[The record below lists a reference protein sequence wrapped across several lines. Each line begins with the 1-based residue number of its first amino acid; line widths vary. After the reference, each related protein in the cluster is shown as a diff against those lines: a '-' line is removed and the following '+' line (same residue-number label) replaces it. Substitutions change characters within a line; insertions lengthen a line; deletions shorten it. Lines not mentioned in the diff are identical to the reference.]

1 MKELIKVTANEEGQ
15 QLVSG
20 RELHEV
26 LEIGRDFT
34 TWIKKMIGY
43 GFVENVDYTTIWND
57 TQTGVVVDYNGNSNS
72 MVKRGYCLNYI
83 LTLDMAKHIAMVQR
97 TEIGMQVRNYFIECE
112 KIAKQKIVETKP
124 HELTKE
130 QYNVLALYDMGGQ
143 KAVEIA
149 LEIKQAGIETG
160 IVLGKEQGLK
170 YLCQDGL
177 VTIPSIMNYIKDEY
191 ADKFVYNT
199 EISSTEWSK
208 YLRYMGYLETKRFPR
223 KDGGGMERMASYQP
237 TKLFEDVMVNQ
248 GMAVVSEI
256 DDRKKKRITY
266 TVEIEKFLLSDMFKK
281 SFFDYLDK
289 FYPRGEIE
297 EVA

>member
-1 MKELIKVTANEEGQ
+1 MKELIKVAANENGEM
-15 QLVSG
+15 LVSA

-26 LEIGRDFT
+26 LGSKERFSKWFD
-34 TWIKKMIGY
+34 KMLSY
-43 GFVENVDYTTIWND
+43 GFENGDDYTTYQMVHPQNKQEF
-57 TQTGVVVDYNGNSNS
+57 TDYA
-72 MVKRGYCLNYI
+72 MK
-83 LTLDMAKHIAMVQR
+83 LDMAKELAMVSKLPKGK
-97 TEIGMQVRNYFIECE
+97 EVRKYFIECE

-191 ADKFVYNT
+191 ADKIVYNT

-256 DDRKKKRITY
+256 NDRKKKRITY

>member
-266 TVEIEKFLLSDMFKK
+266 TVEIEKFLLSDMFKNH
-281 SFFDYLDK
+281 SL
-289 FYPRGEIE
+289 IT
-297 EVA
+297 

>member
-1 MKELIKVTANEEGQ
+1 M
-15 QLVSG
+15 
-20 RELHEV
+20 
-26 LEIGRDFT
+26 
-34 TWIKKMIGY
+34 
-43 GFVENVDYTTIWND
+43 
-57 TQTGVVVDYNGNSNS
+57 
-72 MVKRGYCLNYI
+72 
-83 LTLDMAKHIAMVQR
+83 
-97 TEIGMQVRNYFIECE
+97 
-112 KIAKQKIVETKP
+112 
-124 HELTKE
+124 
-130 QYNVLALYDMGGQ
+130 
-143 KAVEIA
+143 
-149 LEIKQAGIETG
+149 
-160 IVLGKEQGLK
+160 
-170 YLCQDGL
+170 
-177 VTIPSIMNYIKDEY
+177 TIPSIMNYIKDEY

-237 TKLFEDVMVNQ
+237 TELFEDVMVNQ
-248 GMAVVSEI
+248 GMVVVSEI

>member
-26 LEIGRDFT
+26 LGIKTRFDNWMKRMIEYGFSEEIDFT
-34 TWIKKMIGY
+34 TIVQKW
-43 GFVENVDYTTIWND
+43 TTS
-57 TQTGVVVDYNGNSNS
+57 QGNKTSS
-72 MVKRGYCLNYI
+72 KDYI
-83 LTLDMAKHIAMVQR
+83 LTLEMAKHIAMIQR
-97 TEIGMQVRNYFIECE
+97 TEIGMQVRNYFLECE

-199 EISSTEWSK
+199 EISSSEWSK

-237 TKLFEDVMVNQ
+237 TELFENVMVNQ

-289 FYPRGEIE
+289 FYPRGEDE

>member
-1 MKELIKVTANEEGQ
+1 MKELIKVTANENGEM
-15 QLVSG
+15 LVSA

-26 LEIGRDFT
+26 LGSKERFSKWFD
-34 TWIKKMIGY
+34 KMLSY
-43 GFVENVDYTTIWND
+43 GFENGDDYTTYQMVHPQNKQEF
-57 TQTGVVVDYNGNSNS
+57 TDYA
-72 MVKRGYCLNYI
+72 MK
-83 LTLDMAKHIAMVQR
+83 LDMAKELAMVSKLPKGK
-97 TEIGMQVRNYFIECE
+97 EVRKYFIECE

-289 FYPRGEIE
+289 FYPRGGDE

>member
-1 MKELIKVTANEEGQ
+1 MKELIKVTANENGEM
-15 QLVSG
+15 LVSA

-26 LEIGRDFT
+26 LGSKERFSKWFD
-34 TWIKKMIGY
+34 KMLSY
-43 GFVENVDYTTIWND
+43 GFENGDDYTTYQMVHPRNKQEF
-57 TQTGVVVDYNGNSNS
+57 TDYA
-72 MVKRGYCLNYI
+72 MK
-83 LTLDMAKHIAMVQR
+83 LDMAKELAMVSKLPKGK
-97 TEIGMQVRNYFIECE
+97 EVRKYFIECE

-237 TKLFEDVMVNQ
+237 TELFENVMVNQ

-289 FYPRGEIE
+289 FYPRGEDE

>member
-1 MKELIKVTANEEGQ
+1 MKELIKVTANENGEM
-15 QLVSG
+15 LVSA

-26 LEIGRDFT
+26 LGSKERFSKWFD
-34 TWIKKMIGY
+34 KMLSY
-43 GFVENVDYTTIWND
+43 GFENGDDYTTYQMVHPQNKQEF
-57 TQTGVVVDYNGNSNS
+57 TDYA
-72 MVKRGYCLNYI
+72 MK
-83 LTLDMAKHIAMVQR
+83 LDMAKELAMVSKLPKGK
-97 TEIGMQVRNYFIECE
+97 EVRKYFIECE

-256 DDRKKKRITY
+256 NDRKKKRITY
-266 TVEIEKFLLSDMFKK
+266 TVEIEKFPLSDMFKK

>member
-1 MKELIKVTANEEGQ
+1 MKELIKVTANENGEM
-15 QLVSG
+15 LVSA

-26 LEIGRDFT
+26 LGSEERFSKWFD
-34 TWIKKMIGY
+34 KMLSY
-43 GFVENVDYTTIWND
+43 GFENGDDYTTYQMVHPQNKQEF
-57 TQTGVVVDYNGNSNS
+57 TDYA
-72 MVKRGYCLNYI
+72 MK
-83 LTLDMAKHIAMVQR
+83 LDMAKELAMVSKLPKGK
-97 TEIGMQVRNYFIECE
+97 EVRKYFIECE

-256 DDRKKKRITY
+256 NDRKKKRITY

>member
-1 MKELIKVTANEEGQ
+1 MKELIKVTANENGEM
-15 QLVSG
+15 LVSA

-26 LEIGRDFT
+26 LGSKERFSKWFD
-34 TWIKKMIGY
+34 KMLSY
-43 GFVENVDYTTIWND
+43 GFENGDDYTTYQMVHPQNKQEF
-57 TQTGVVVDYNGNSNS
+57 TDYA
-72 MVKRGYCLNYI
+72 MK
-83 LTLDMAKHIAMVQR
+83 LDMAKELAMVSKLPKGK
-97 TEIGMQVRNYFIECE
+97 EVRKYFIECE

-149 LEIKQAGIETG
+149 LEIKQTGIETG

-208 YLRYMGYLETKRFPR
+208 YLRYVGYLETKRFPR

>member
-1 MKELIKVTANEEGQ
+1 MKELIKVTANENGEM
-15 QLVSG
+15 LVSA

-26 LEIGRDFT
+26 LGSKERFSKWFD
-34 TWIKKMIGY
+34 KMLSY
-43 GFVENVDYTTIWND
+43 GFENGDDYTTYQMVHPQNKQEF
-57 TQTGVVVDYNGNSNS
+57 TDYA
-72 MVKRGYCLNYI
+72 MK
-83 LTLDMAKHIAMVQR
+83 LDMAKELAMVSKLPKGK
-97 TEIGMQVRNYFIECE
+97 EVRKYFIECE

-191 ADKFVYNT
+191 ADKIVYNT

-256 DDRKKKRITY
+256 NDRKKKRITY

>member
-1 MKELIKVTANEEGQ
+1 MKELIKVTANENGEM
-15 QLVSG
+15 LVSA

-26 LEIGRDFT
+26 LGSKERFSKWFD
-34 TWIKKMIGY
+34 KMLSY
-43 GFVENVDYTTIWND
+43 GFENGDDYTTYQMVHPQNKQEF
-57 TQTGVVVDYNGNSNS
+57 TDYA
-72 MVKRGYCLNYI
+72 MK
-83 LTLDMAKHIAMVQR
+83 LDMAKELAMVSKLPKGK
-97 TEIGMQVRNYFIECE
+97 EVRKYFIECE

-160 IVLGKEQGLK
+160 IGLGKEQGLK

>member
-1 MKELIKVTANEEGQ
+1 M
-15 QLVSG
+15 LVSA

-26 LEIGRDFT
+26 LGSKERFSKWFD
-34 TWIKKMIGY
+34 KMLSY
-43 GFVENVDYTTIWND
+43 GFENGDDYTTYQMVHPRNKQEF
-57 TQTGVVVDYNGNSNS
+57 TDYA
-72 MVKRGYCLNYI
+72 MK
-83 LTLDMAKHIAMVQR
+83 LDMAKELAMVSKLPKGK
-97 TEIGMQVRNYFIECE
+97 EVRKYFIECE

-199 EISSTEWSK
+199 EISSSEWSK

-289 FYPRGEIE
+289 FYPRGEDE

>member
-1 MKELIKVTANEEGQ
+1 MRELIKVTANENGEM
-15 QLVSG
+15 LVSA

-26 LEIGRDFT
+26 LGSKERFSKWFD
-34 TWIKKMIGY
+34 KMLSY
-43 GFVENVDYTTIWND
+43 GFENGDDYTTYQMVHPQNKQEF
-57 TQTGVVVDYNGNSNS
+57 TDYA
-72 MVKRGYCLNYI
+72 MK
-83 LTLDMAKHIAMVQR
+83 LDMAKELAMVSKLPKGK
-97 TEIGMQVRNYFIECE
+97 EVRKYFIECE

-289 FYPRGEIE
+289 FYPRGEDE

>member
-1 MKELIKVTANEEGQ
+1 MKELIKVTANENGEM
-15 QLVSG
+15 LVSA

-26 LEIGRDFT
+26 LGSKERFSKWFD
-34 TWIKKMIGY
+34 KMLSY
-43 GFVENVDYTTIWND
+43 GFENGDDYTTYQMVHPQNKQEF
-57 TQTGVVVDYNGNSNS
+57 TDYA
-72 MVKRGYCLNYI
+72 MK
-83 LTLDMAKHIAMVQR
+83 LDMAKELAMVSKLPKGK
-97 TEIGMQVRNYFIECE
+97 EVRKYFIECE

-223 KDGGGMERMASYQP
+223 KDGGGMERMASNQQNYLRMLWLIKGWQWYL
-237 TKLFEDVMVNQ
+237 KLMTVRR
-248 GMAVVSEI
+248 SESHI
-256 DDRKKKRITY
+256 LWKSKNSYFQICLKNHSLIT
-266 TVEIEKFLLSDMFKK
+266 
-281 SFFDYLDK
+281 
-289 FYPRGEIE
+289 
-297 EVA
+297 

>member
-20 RELHEV
+20 RELYEV
-26 LEIGRDFT
+26 LEVSSNFT
-34 TWIKKMIGY
+34 TWVKRMIEY
-43 GFVENVDYTTIWND
+43 GFQENVDYTLLSKNG
-57 TQTGVVVDYNGNSNS
+57 TQKGSGGHNKVD
-72 MVKRGYCLNYI
+72 YI

-97 TEIGMQVRNYFIECE
+97 TEIGMQVRNYFLECE

-289 FYPRGEIE
+289 FYPRGEDE

>member
-1 MKELIKVTANEEGQ
+1 MKELIKVTANENGEM
-15 QLVSG
+15 LVSA

-26 LEIGRDFT
+26 LGSKERFSKWFD
-34 TWIKKMIGY
+34 KMLSY
-43 GFVENVDYTTIWND
+43 GFENGDDYTTYQMVHPQNKQEF
-57 TQTGVVVDYNGNSNS
+57 TDYA
-72 MVKRGYCLNYI
+72 MK
-83 LTLDMAKHIAMVQR
+83 LDMAKELAMVSKLPKGK
-97 TEIGMQVRNYFIECE
+97 EVRKYFIECE

-256 DDRKKKRITY
+256 NDRKKKRITY

>member
-1 MKELIKVTANEEGQ
+1 MKELIKVTANENGEM
-15 QLVSG
+15 LVSA

-26 LEIGRDFT
+26 LGSKERFSKWFD
-34 TWIKKMIGY
+34 KMLSY
-43 GFVENVDYTTIWND
+43 GFENGDDYTTYQMVHPQNKQEF
-57 TQTGVVVDYNGNSNS
+57 TDYA
-72 MVKRGYCLNYI
+72 MK
-83 LTLDMAKHIAMVQR
+83 LDMAKELAMVSKLPKGK
-97 TEIGMQVRNYFIECE
+97 EVRKYFIECE

>member
-1 MKELIKVTANEEGQ
+1 MKELIKVTANENGEM
-15 QLVSG
+15 LVSA

-26 LEIGRDFT
+26 LGSKERFSKWFD
-34 TWIKKMIGY
+34 KMLSY
-43 GFVENVDYTTIWND
+43 GFENGDDYTTYQMVHPRNKQEF
-57 TQTGVVVDYNGNSNS
+57 TDYA
-72 MVKRGYCLNYI
+72 MK
-83 LTLDMAKHIAMVQR
+83 LDMAKELAMVSKLPKGK
-97 TEIGMQVRNYFIECE
+97 EVRKYFIECE

-289 FYPRGEIE
+289 FYPRGEDE

>member
-1 MKELIKVTANEEGQ
+1 MKELIKVTANENGEM
-15 QLVSG
+15 LVSA

-26 LEIGRDFT
+26 LGSKERFSKWFD
-34 TWIKKMIGY
+34 KMLSY
-43 GFVENVDYTTIWND
+43 GFENGDDYTTYQMVHPQNKQEF
-57 TQTGVVVDYNGNSNS
+57 TDYA
-72 MVKRGYCLNYI
+72 MK
-83 LTLDMAKHIAMVQR
+83 LDMAKELAMVSKLPKGK
-97 TEIGMQVRNYFIECE
+97 EVRKYFIECE

-143 KAVEIA
+143 KDVEIA

-256 DDRKKKRITY
+256 NDRKKKRITY

>member
-26 LEIGRDFT
+26 LGIKTRFDNWMKRMIEYGFSEEIDFT
-34 TWIKKMIGY
+34 TIVQKW
-43 GFVENVDYTTIWND
+43 TTS
-57 TQTGVVVDYNGNSNS
+57 QGNKTSS
-72 MVKRGYCLNYI
+72 KDYI
-83 LTLDMAKHIAMVQR
+83 LTLEMAKHIAMIQR
-97 TEIGMQVRNYFIECE
+97 TEIGMQVRNYFLECE
-112 KIAKQKIVETKP
+112 KIAKQKVVETKP

-199 EISSTEWSK
+199 EISSSEWSK

-237 TKLFEDVMVNQ
+237 TELFENVMVNQ

-289 FYPRGEIE
+289 FYPRGEDE

>member
-26 LEIGRDFT
+26 LGIKTRFDNWMKRMIEYGFSEEIDFT
-34 TWIKKMIGY
+34 TIVQKW
-43 GFVENVDYTTIWND
+43 TTA
-57 TQTGVVVDYNGNSNS
+57 QGNKTSS
-72 MVKRGYCLNYI
+72 KDYI

-97 TEIGMQVRNYFIECE
+97 TEIGMQVRNYFLECE

-199 EISSTEWSK
+199 EISSSEWSK

-237 TKLFEDVMVNQ
+237 TELFENVMVNQ

-289 FYPRGEIE
+289 FYPRGEDE

>member
-1 MKELIKVTANEEGQ
+1 MKELIKVTANENGEM
-15 QLVSG
+15 LVSA

-26 LEIGRDFT
+26 LGSKERFSKWFD
-34 TWIKKMIGY
+34 KMLSY
-43 GFVENVDYTTIWND
+43 GFENGDDYTTYQMVHPQNKQEF
-57 TQTGVVVDYNGNSNS
+57 TDYA
-72 MVKRGYCLNYI
+72 MK
-83 LTLDMAKHIAMVQR
+83 LDMAKELAMVSKLPKGK
-97 TEIGMQVRNYFIECE
+97 EVRKYFIECE

-266 TVEIEKFLLSDMFKK
+266 TVEIEKFLLSDMFKNH
-281 SFFDYLDK
+281 SL
-289 FYPRGEIE
+289 IT
-297 EVA
+297 

>member
-1 MKELIKVTANEEGQ
+1 MKELIKVTANENGEM
-15 QLVSG
+15 LVSA

-26 LEIGRDFT
+26 LGSKERFSKWFD
-34 TWIKKMIGY
+34 KMLSY
-43 GFVENVDYTTIWND
+43 GFENGDDYTTYQMVHPQNKQEF
-57 TQTGVVVDYNGNSNS
+57 TDYA
-72 MVKRGYCLNYI
+72 MK
-83 LTLDMAKHIAMVQR
+83 LDMAKELAMVSKLPKGK
-97 TEIGMQVRNYFIECE
+97 EVRKYFIECE

-149 LEIKQAGIETG
+149 LEIEQAGIETG

-256 DDRKKKRITY
+256 NDRKKKRITY

>member
-20 RELHEV
+20 RELYEV
-26 LEIGRDFT
+26 LGINSNFS
-34 TWIKKMIGY
+34 TWIKRMIEY
-43 GFVENVDYTTIWND
+43 GFIENVDYTTVWYD
-57 TQTGVVVDYNGNSNS
+57 SKNGIVNFKGSAQS
-72 MVKRGYCLNYI
+72 MTRQGYSINYI
-83 LTLDMAKHIAMVQR
+83 LTLEMAKHIAMVQR
-97 TEIGMQVRNYFIECE
+97 TEIGMQVRNYFLECE

-289 FYPRGEIE
+289 FYPRGEDE

>member
-1 MKELIKVTANEEGQ
+1 MKELIKVTANENGEM
-15 QLVSG
+15 LVSA

-26 LEIGRDFT
+26 LGSKERFSKWFD
-34 TWIKKMIGY
+34 KMLSY
-43 GFVENVDYTTIWND
+43 GFENGDDYTTYQMVHPQNKQEF
-57 TQTGVVVDYNGNSNS
+57 TDYA
-72 MVKRGYCLNYI
+72 MK
-83 LTLDMAKHIAMVQR
+83 LDMAKELAMVSKLPKGK
-97 TEIGMQVRNYFIECE
+97 EVRKYFIECE

-289 FYPRGEIE
+289 FYPRGEDE

>member
-1 MKELIKVTANEEGQ
+1 MKELIKVTANENGEM
-15 QLVSG
+15 LVSA

-26 LEIGRDFT
+26 LGSKERFSKWFD
-34 TWIKKMIGY
+34 KMLSY
-43 GFVENVDYTTIWND
+43 GFENGDDYTTYQMVHPQNKQEF
-57 TQTGVVVDYNGNSNS
+57 TDYA
-72 MVKRGYCLNYI
+72 MK
-83 LTLDMAKHIAMVQR
+83 LDMAKELAMVSKLPKGK
-97 TEIGMQVRNYFIECE
+97 EVRKYFIECE
-112 KIAKQKIVETKP
+112 KIAKQKVVETKP

-289 FYPRGEIE
+289 FYPRGEEE

>member
-1 MKELIKVTANEEGQ
+1 MKELIKVTANENGEM
-15 QLVSG
+15 LVSA

-26 LEIGRDFT
+26 LGSKERFSKWFD
-34 TWIKKMIGY
+34 KMLSY
-43 GFVENVDYTTIWND
+43 GFENGDDYTTYQMVHPRNKQEF
-57 TQTGVVVDYNGNSNS
+57 TDYA
-72 MVKRGYCLNYI
+72 MK
-83 LTLDMAKHIAMVQR
+83 LDMAKELAMVSKLPKGK
-97 TEIGMQVRNYFIECE
+97 EVRKYFIECE
-112 KIAKQKIVETKP
+112 KIAQQKIVETKP

-289 FYPRGEIE
+289 FYPRGEDE

>member
-1 MKELIKVTANEEGQ
+1 MK
-15 QLVSG
+15 
-20 RELHEV
+20 
-26 LEIGRDFT
+26 
-34 TWIKKMIGY
+34 
-43 GFVENVDYTTIWND
+43 
-57 TQTGVVVDYNGNSNS
+57 
-72 MVKRGYCLNYI
+72 
-83 LTLDMAKHIAMVQR
+83 LDMAKELAMVSKLPKGK
-97 TEIGMQVRNYFIECE
+97 EVRKYFIECE

-237 TKLFEDVMVNQ
+237 TELFENVMVNQ

-256 DDRKKKRITY
+256 DDHKKKRITY

>member
-1 MKELIKVTANEEGQ
+1 MKELIKVTANENGEM
-15 QLVSG
+15 LVSA

-26 LEIGRDFT
+26 LGSKERFSKWFD
-34 TWIKKMIGY
+34 KMLSY
-43 GFVENVDYTTIWND
+43 GFESGDDYTTYQMVHPRNKQEF
-57 TQTGVVVDYNGNSNS
+57 TDYA
-72 MVKRGYCLNYI
+72 MK
-83 LTLDMAKHIAMVQR
+83 LDMAKELAMVSKLPKGK
-97 TEIGMQVRNYFIECE
+97 EVRKYFIECE

-237 TKLFEDVMVNQ
+237 TELFENVMVNQ

-289 FYPRGEIE
+289 FYPRGEDE

>member
-1 MKELIKVTANEEGQ
+1 MKELIKVTANEEGK

-26 LEIGRDFT
+26 LGVKTRFND
-34 TWIKKMIGY
+34 WVKRMIGY
-43 GFVENVDYTTIWND
+43 GFVENVDYTLI
-57 TQTGVVVDYNGNSNS
+57 TQ
-72 MVKRGYCLNYI
+72 KRVTNNPKNPYTEETDYI
-83 LTLDMAKHIAMVQR
+83 LTLEMAKHIAMIQR

>member
-26 LEIGRDFT
+26 LGIKTRFDNWMKRMIEYGFSEEIDFT
-34 TWIKKMIGY
+34 TIVQKW
-43 GFVENVDYTTIWND
+43 TTS
-57 TQTGVVVDYNGNSNS
+57 QGNKTSS
-72 MVKRGYCLNYI
+72 KDYI
-83 LTLDMAKHIAMVQR
+83 LTLEMAKHIAMIQR
-97 TEIGMQVRNYFIECE
+97 TEIGMQVRNYFLECE

-289 FYPRGEIE
+289 FYPRGGDE

>member
-1 MKELIKVTANEEGQ
+1 MKELIKVTANENGEM
-15 QLVSG
+15 LVSA

-26 LEIGRDFT
+26 LGSKERFSKWFD
-34 TWIKKMIGY
+34 KMLSY
-43 GFVENVDYTTIWND
+43 GFENGDDYTTYQMVHPQNKQEF
-57 TQTGVVVDYNGNSNS
+57 TDYA
-72 MVKRGYCLNYI
+72 MK
-83 LTLDMAKHIAMVQR
+83 LDMAKELAMVSKLPKGK
-97 TEIGMQVRNYFIECE
+97 EVRKYFIECE

-256 DDRKKKRITY
+256 NDRKKKRITY
-266 TVEIEKFLLSDMFKK
+266 TVEIEKFLLSDMFIK

>member
-26 LEIGRDFT
+26 LGIKTRFDNWMKRMIEYGFSEEIDFT
-34 TWIKKMIGY
+34 TIVQKW
-43 GFVENVDYTTIWND
+43 TTS
-57 TQTGVVVDYNGNSNS
+57 QGNKTSS
-72 MVKRGYCLNYI
+72 KDYI
-83 LTLDMAKHIAMVQR
+83 LTLEMAKHIAMIQR
-97 TEIGMQVRNYFIECE
+97 TEIGMQVRNYFLECE
-112 KIAKQKIVETKP
+112 KIAKQKVVETKP

-289 FYPRGEIE
+289 FYPRGEDE

>member
-1 MKELIKVTANEEGQ
+1 MKELIKVTANENGEM
-15 QLVSG
+15 LVSA

-26 LEIGRDFT
+26 LGSKERFSKWFD
-34 TWIKKMIGY
+34 KMLSY
-43 GFVENVDYTTIWND
+43 GFENGDDYTTCQMVHPQNKQEF
-57 TQTGVVVDYNGNSNS
+57 TDYA
-72 MVKRGYCLNYI
+72 MK
-83 LTLDMAKHIAMVQR
+83 LDMAKELAMVSKLPKGK
-97 TEIGMQVRNYFIECE
+97 EVRKYFIECE

-256 DDRKKKRITY
+256 DDHKKKRITY

>member
-1 MKELIKVTANEEGQ
+1 MKELIKVTANENGEM
-15 QLVSG
+15 LVSA

-26 LEIGRDFT
+26 LGSKERFSKWFD
-34 TWIKKMIGY
+34 KMLSY
-43 GFVENVDYTTIWND
+43 GFENGDDYTTYQMVHPQNKQEF
-57 TQTGVVVDYNGNSNS
+57 TDYA
-72 MVKRGYCLNYI
+72 MK
-83 LTLDMAKHIAMVQR
+83 LDMAKELAMVSKLPKGK
-97 TEIGMQVRNYFIECE
+97 EVRKYFIECE

-237 TKLFEDVMVNQ
+237 TELFEDVMVNQ

>member
-1 MKELIKVTANEEGQ
+1 MKELIKVTANENGEM
-15 QLVSG
+15 LVSA

-26 LEIGRDFT
+26 LGSKERFSKWFD
-34 TWIKKMIGY
+34 KMLSY
-43 GFVENVDYTTIWND
+43 GFENGDDYTTYQMVHPQNKQEF
-57 TQTGVVVDYNGNSNS
+57 TDYA
-72 MVKRGYCLNYI
+72 MK
-83 LTLDMAKHIAMVQR
+83 LDMAKELAMVSKLPKGK
-97 TEIGMQVRNYFIECE
+97 EVRKYFIECE

-256 DDRKKKRITY
+256 NDRKKKRITY

-289 FYPRGEIE
+289 FYTRGEIE